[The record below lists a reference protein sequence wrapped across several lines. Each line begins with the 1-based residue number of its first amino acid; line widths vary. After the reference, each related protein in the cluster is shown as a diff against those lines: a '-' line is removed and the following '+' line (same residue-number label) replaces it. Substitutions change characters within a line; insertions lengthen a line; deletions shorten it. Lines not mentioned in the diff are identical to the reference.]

1 MILLYTA
8 IVLLAV
14 SGSTPVAASAP
25 PECQLTTANVPVNY
39 NGPDIIECTCPPE
52 ELDYI
57 GNLNFLKNTV
67 GAAASNQ
74 RNLEISLGH
83 CETLELEVNAAEI
96 TYKQFDI
103 KIHNTSS
110 LVINQIRV
118 VSIDENPQF
127 VIVQNVTNLYLT
139 GRVYCPGCTDVQ
151 GPLHLQFQNVEH
163 VVVEDMN
170 STVPMKMTARH
181 LTSLSLYR
189 TYISQLPWPGI
200 FVYNTTRVSLS
211 YSILP
216 GLFPKSISMTLG
228 SSLDVTYNIMDV
240 ESSLNVQQFN
250 NVNEQCNRK
259 DKFEDLSVECQSMLV
274 EEDLNEPF
282 GLVGPIRL
290 PEAPE
295 ILQPDDNSTDTL
307 ADEDYFD
314 FNDVESAFNLTY
326 VTYAID
332 YALDYVMEWKNDT
345 IAVTALTHNGVYGI
359 VFLTLCIIFAV
370 LFALI
375 YCCCRCCCKKRRRK
389 EDVEEEYLERQL
401 SSHLVTAN
409 NKKGRKLAEGD
420 EYSNSSKA
428 HLAHGMEENGGL
440 EPANMYPYAPY
451 PTLRYVTVQQVQ
463 SNPGADGVICGSLTL
478 APSPA
483 VPREEHLR
491 DLSSNQL
498 KAQVFNSV

>member
-1 MILLYTA
+1 M
-8 IVLLAV
+8 
-14 SGSTPVAASAP
+14 
-25 PECQLTTANVPVNY
+25 
-39 NGPDIIECTCPPE
+39 
-52 ELDYI
+52 
-57 GNLNFLKNTV
+57 
-67 GAAASNQ
+67 
-74 RNLEISLGH
+74 
-83 CETLELEVNAAEI
+83 
-96 TYKQFDI
+96 
-103 KIHNTSS
+103 
-110 LVINQIRV
+110 
-118 VSIDENPQF
+118 
-127 VIVQNVTNLYLT
+127 
-139 GRVYCPGCTDVQ
+139 
-151 GPLHLQFQNVEH
+151 
-163 VVVEDMN
+163 EDMN